1 MKAATALRRPDPA
14 AGAAANGAPRLAG
27 RAGRA
32 IDHVDLRATPG
43 HLLRRAQQR
52 AVDLF
57 VQAVGENGLRPPQF
71 AALLTIHQN
80 PGLNQTQLVKRT
92 GIDRST
98 VADMID
104 RLAARGLIERRRA
117 SADQRVN
124 TLWITPAGTATLEAC
139 HAAVDAAQ
147 ARIMAPVPAEKRA
160 AAIEALTLLAD
171 LPTDLD

>member
-1 MKAATALRRPDPA
+1 MKAAAALRRAEPQPA
-14 AGAAANGAPRLAG
+14 AARGYPRAAG
-27 RAGRA
+27 RG
-32 IDHVDLRATPG
+32 IDRLDLRAAPG

-80 PGLNQTQLVKRT
+80 PGLNQTQLVRRT

-124 TLWITPAGTATLEAC
+124 TLWITAAGTATLEAC
-139 HAAVDAAQ
+139 HEAVDAAQ
-147 ARIMAPVPAEKRA
+147 ARILAPVPPEKRA
-160 AAIEALTLLAD
+160 AAIEVLTLLAE
-171 LPTDLD
+171 LPDDVD